1 MGLIN
6 KIKNRLRP
14 FYKVYKV
21 WWSEKV
27 GKKNLPEVIN
37 FNANDICNSK
47 CTMCNIWQQK
57 QDNEITSEQFQAILK
72 DPLYQNVKHIGIT
85 GGEPTL
91 REDLHLLYEAAI
103 KALPNIQGLSI
114 ITNAIQKDQVIERIE
129 KVIETCK
136 AYNKQFSMMVSLDG
150 YGKVHDEVR
159 GRSGNF
165 ETAMA
170 VIAYFK
176 AKGLTVATGTTISK
190 TNVWDVEELLHFFQK
205 TEHYGRFRIAEFI
218 KRLYNEDRN
227 NVIRNFDDDEIYQ
240 LQLFFFKL
248 ISTYEKDPTYQRTYK
263 SIINILSGGKR
274 LIGCPYHSDGIVV
287 SSRGELAYCAPKSN
301 FIGNGLEESSLH
313 LYQTNGKE
321 KERIKKENCES
332 CIHDYHYKETFNE
345 LKARIRTMFWTRL
358 YQIDSKWK
366 SIHRL
371 VKPFDKTNN
380 YKTAFIVGW
389 YGTETVGDKA
399 ILAGIVHELTEKF
412 GKINLYIGSLYPF
425 ITQRTIRELNI
436 TAKVIDVWE
445 KDFIAACK
453 SSDLII
459 MGGGPLMDLEVLSVP
474 LKAFQLGKI
483 YNKTNIIYGCGIGPL
498 YNERYQ
504 NTVKK
509 ILSLSDEIMVRDAKS
524 KLTAVEW
531 TNHSKPVKLS
541 GDPSKVYLKSLH
553 QQFPQ
558 RNIISCYLRDWTYEY
573 CRDLSYEDFLAKKQ
587 ELELGIANLIKHK
600 ALEMQVDEIRLEHMH
615 NFVIGNDDRDFSR
628 YFMEKYFDDF
638 EIPITYNKYLSTVIS
653 ISESMQ
659 SSKLN
664 VCMRFHSVVFAHSF
678 NTNFVAVDYTKGGK
692 IKNYLVD
699 ENQMNNYLSVDDI
712 INNYANE

>member
-1 MGLIN
+1 MIK

-21 WWSEKV
+21 WWSEKFD
-27 GKKNLPEVIN
+27 KKKLPEVIN

-57 QDNEITSEQFQAILK
+57 QDNEITPEEFQALLK

-129 KVIETCK
+129 KVIETCR

-159 GRSGNF
+159 GRPGNF
-165 ETAMA
+165 DSAMA
-170 VIAYFK
+170 VIHYFNE
-176 AKGLTVATGTTISK
+176 KGLTVATGTTISK
-190 TNVWDVEELLHFFQK
+190 VNVWDVEELLHFFQK
-205 TEHYGRFRIAEFI
+205 TEHYGRFRVAEFI
-218 KRLYNEDRN
+218 KRLYNDDRN
-227 NVIRNFDDDEIYQ
+227 TVIRNFDDEEIYQ

-248 ISTYEKDPTYQRTYK
+248 ITVYEKDPTYQRTYK
-263 SIINILSGGKR
+263 SIINVLSGGNR
-274 LIGCPYHSDGIVV
+274 LIGCPYHSEGVVV

-301 FIGNGLEESSLH
+301 FIGNGITESSLS
-313 LYQTNGKE
+313 LYKNNKIE
-321 KERIKKENCES
+321 KNRIKSENCDD
-332 CIHDYHYKETFNE
+332 CIHDYHYRETFSE
-345 LKARIRTMFWTRL
+345 IKRRIYDSLWPRF
-358 YQIDSKWK
+358 YGIDSKWHN
-366 SIHRL
+366 IHKLISRFPITN
-371 VKPFDKTNN
+371 KQKTV
-380 YKTAFIVGW
+380 FIVGW

-399 ILAGIVHELTEKF
+399 ILAGIVQELIEKY

-425 ITQRTIRELNI
+425 ITERTIKELDI
-436 TAKVIDVWE
+436 LATVVDVWK
-445 KDFIAACK
+445 KDFIRACK

-483 YNKTNIIYGCGIGPL
+483 YHKTNIVYGCGIGPL
-498 YNERYQ
+498 FDKRYEDA
-504 NTVKK
+504 VKK
-509 ILSLSDEIMVRDAKS
+509 ILSLSDQIMVRDEKS
-524 KLTAVEW
+524 KLIAEEW
-531 TNHSKPVKLS
+531 TNNSKQIKLS

-553 QQFPQ
+553 QEFPQ

-573 CRDLSYEDFLAKKQ
+573 SRDLTPEEFLVKKKDF
-587 ELELGIANLIKHK
+587 ELGIANFIKKK

-628 YFMEKYFDDF
+628 YFIENYFNDF
-638 EIPITYNKYLSTVIS
+638 QIPITYNKYLSTVAS
-653 ISESMQ
+653 ISTCMQ

-664 VCMRFHSVVFAHSF
+664 ICMRFHSVVFAHSF
-678 NTNFVAVDYTKGGK
+678 NTNFIALDYTKGGK
-692 IKNYLVD
+692 IKNYLID
-699 ENQMNNYLSVDDI
+699 ENQMDNYLSVDNI
-712 INNYANE
+712 ITNYG